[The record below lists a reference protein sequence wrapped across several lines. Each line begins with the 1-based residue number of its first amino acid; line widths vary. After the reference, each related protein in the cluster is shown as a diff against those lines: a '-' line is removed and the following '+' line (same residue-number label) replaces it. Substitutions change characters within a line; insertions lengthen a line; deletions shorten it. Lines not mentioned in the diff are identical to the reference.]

1 MGRSG
6 LTARCSDIGPR
17 CLLGVWRLI
26 QKLAQKLTLPVKY
39 AISKNPANWVNL
51 TATRYYI
58 IQTMVTYWLLRRRR
72 RRRRERLGHFNRV
85 TDGARTRDL
94 RDHNPKGY
102 VLVCPNL
109 SADLPY
115 IR

>member
-1 MGRSG
+1 MGSGLSFLVGLRSRVENASTYYFRCDPS

-51 TATRYYI
+51 TATRY
-58 IQTMVTYWLLRRRR
+58 
-72 RRRRERLGHFNRV
+72 NRV
-85 TDGARTRDL
+85 CNAGRRAWL
-94 RDHNPKGY
+94 GSP
-102 VLVCPNL
+102 
-109 SADLPY
+109 
-115 IR
+115 